1 MFVNYSRRRNN
12 KECKERNPGC
22 KSFVFLL
29 SVLGEV
35 KSVINI

>member
-1 MFVNYSRRRNN
+1 MFLNYSRCRNY
-12 KECKERNPGC
+12 KEYKERNPGW

-35 KSVINI
+35 KSVIDI

>member
-1 MFVNYSRRRNN
+1 MFLNYPRRRNY

-35 KSVINI
+35 KSAIDI